1 MPRQIA
7 LLALPSLLLAA
18 PAPADILER
27 IIAKV
32 NGEII
37 TQSEFQS
44 RQLAA
49 AQAAHIDPDKVGA
62 FLRDNN
68 AKILQEAVDDLL
80 LVQRAEEAGLHLRPE
95 YIKDVIDGIK
105 KENNIASDEQLQE
118 QLRREGMSLDDL
130 KRNIE
135 RSILR
140 RQILTRDL
148 ESKTTITDAEARAD
162 YEAHLSDYH
171 RPASVKLQEILVR
184 AEGGGALAKAK
195 EIVARA
201 RAGED
206 FATLAK
212 QNSAAPSRAAGGDLG
227 KIVRGEMNPE
237 LEKAAF
243 ALPPGGVSEPI
254 PSGEDYRVL
263 KVTEKTE
270 ASVLSFDEAKAD
282 IKQLLTQGRWD
293 KELAAY
299 VEGLRKKAIID
310 LRVRE
315 VPLELTGPVPS
326 GNLLGGT
333 GLGETGHPAATPAPP
348 AAGTPAPPPAHTPP
362 PPPGAASPDSEFV
375 TSPQSAPEHVVPPSS
390 PAQKAPEKKKEKEE
404 EQKPAPAAPPP

>member
-1 MPRQIA
+1 MPRQIV

-18 PAPADILER
+18 PAPAEILER

-49 AQAAHIDPDKVGA
+49 AQAAHVDPDKVGA
-62 FLRDNN
+62 FLRENN
-68 AKILQEAVDDLL
+68 ARILQES
-80 LVQRAEEAGLHLRPE
+80 GLHLRPE

-105 KENNIASDEQLQE
+105 KENNISSDEQLQA

-162 YEAHLSDYH
+162 YEAHLADYR
-171 RPASVKLQEILVR
+171 RPASVRLQETLVR
-184 AEGGGALAKAK
+184 GEGGDALAKAK
-195 EIVARA
+195 DLVARA

-206 FATLAK
+206 FTTLAK
-212 QNSAAPSRAAGGDLG
+212 LNSVAPSAAAGGDLG
-227 KIVRGEMNPE
+227 RLVRGEMNPE

-243 ALPPGGVSEPI
+243 ALAPGEVSDPI
-254 PSGEDYRVL
+254 PSGESYRIL
-263 KVTEKTE
+263 KVLEKTE
-270 ASVLSFDEAKAD
+270 ASVVSFEEAKAA
-282 IKQLLTQGRWD
+282 IKQRLTQGRWD
-293 KELAAY
+293 KEYTTYL
-299 VEGLRKKAIID
+299 EGLRKKAIID
-310 LRVRE
+310 LKVRE
-315 VPLELTGPVPS
+315 VPLQLTGPVPS
-326 GNLLGGT
+326 GPLLGGT
-333 GLGETGHPAATPAPP
+333 AGTEPGSPGANPTAPAAPAAPAP
-348 AAGTPAPPPAHTPP
+348 AN
-362 PPPGAASPDSEFV
+362 PDSEIV
-375 TSPQSAPEHVVPPSS
+375 TSPQAAPERVAPP
-390 PAQKAPEKKKEKEE
+390 PLEKAPEKKKEEE
-404 EQKPAPAAPPP
+404 PKPAPPPPPP